1 MNHCDA
7 QWIPAFAGMTGENQ
21 SPRGRQSW
29 IPAYGGMTGEVSAGM
44 TVGRSAVAI
53 FPDAFLRFSDYE
65 ILENPGQVS
74 AKVAKALAE
83 KEYAA
88 FRVAQ
93 DRAFESDFDRL
104 VEKSGER
111 VKKGRES

>member
-7 QWIPAFAGMTGENQ
+7 QWIPAYAGMTD
-21 SPRGRQSW
+21 S
-29 IPAYGGMTGEVSAGM
+29 
-44 TVGRSAVAI
+44 RSAVVI
-53 FPDAFLRFSDYE
+53 FPDAFLRFNDYE
-65 ILENPGQVS
+65 ILDNPGKVS
-74 AKVAKALAE
+74 ARVAKTLAE

-93 DRAFESDFDRL
+93 DRTFESDFDRL
-104 VEKSGER
+104 VEKSGEM